1 MVSCGRDQDFGYY
14 QIHTPQG
21 KTVKVSRACQVPTS
35 PDFQVERRTLSGI
48 ETVWHSVR
56 LEIICPPRYIVPV
69 YFTQTGSS
77 LAGVVARRCLQ
88 CLKGYGDLLPYRRT
102 HNIGPAF
109 PAHITENGDRVIGYA
124 AERIP
129 GRRATIALP
138 RLHTLDIARRALNI
152 SVFLVA
158 DDGHVVQHGFSG
170 SFLTG
175 DDVAHAKYMDSLE
188 DMLWQSWL
196 PPRRRLDHQVGEKLE
211 EIDKRDD
218 GIHAVALG
226 QAVLQDKGGYQ
237 HGEARKTTW
246 RIKD

>member
-56 LEIICPPRYIVPV
+56 LEYASLSEAFAGDEEMQC
-69 YFTQTGSS
+69 QNHLSS
-77 LAGVVARRCLQ
+77 T

-129 GRRATIALP
+129 GRRATI
-138 RLHTLDIARRALNI
+138 
-152 SVFLVA
+152 VA

-196 PPRRRLDHQVGEKLE
+196 PPRRRLDHQLGEKLE